1 MSSENEDVDMDNT
14 GEDAEDKVI
23 VSDDDDDDAA
33 ANPVDNDMV
42 NDEEDDDEE
51 DPMSHDD
58 LIELLNELS
67 SSRPDSIQSKKRNE
81 LIEQV
86 TNACKIKED
95 CQQILSEWKGMF
107 RVT

>member
-1 MSSENEDVDMDNT
+1 MSSENEDVDMNNT

-23 VSDDDDDDAA
+23 VSDDDAD
-33 ANPVDNDMV
+33 ANPVDNGI
-42 NDEEDDDEE
+42 NDDEDDDEE

-58 LIELLNELS
+58 LIELLEELS

-86 TNACKIKED
+86 TNACKIRED
-95 CQQILSEWKGMF
+95 CRQILSEWKGMF